1 MLCVD
6 IVEGYLAKTDV
17 CVPVSLDDALDN
29 LLKTTEIASVQ
40 KSEPRERKA
49 EWQPGV
55 TWNGEEGSITTAP
68 IEGDSHP
75 DWSGVLRMW
84 GLDPENFAV
93 VEPVLF
99 NVWGD
104 TMGILNRQ
112 WKGKVVRKGAKENAD
127 IEALI
132 QEIRKH
138 KPKPPKPFVGS
149 ASLVVCASDWQVG
162 KRDGDGLKG
171 LVGRWLQAIDDVE
184 FRLKELR
191 KMGRPIDSITLLCL
205 GDLVEGCDGH
215 YDIQTFTVE
224 VDRRDQ
230 VKIARRLL
238 RDALIRWSKIV
249 PEITV
254 AAIGGNHGEN
264 RKNGK
269 AFTTLG
275 DNDDVALVESVAEIF
290 GANPDAYSHIKFA
303 IPTDELSLTLEVKG
317 KIIGITHGHL
327 ARAGAG
333 PEAKLR
339 RWIADQTLGRQAI
352 GDCDIL
358 VSGHYH
364 SFKLADWGGVK
375 WIQAPALD
383 GGSIWWRQSTGEIA
397 DVGVL
402 TFVVSQEGIS
412 DLQLLK

>member
-1 MLCVD
+1 MN
-6 IVEGYLAKTDV
+6 
-17 CVPVSLDDALDN
+17 LDDALND
-29 LLKTTEIASVQ
+29 LLKTTEMNSV
-40 KSEPRERKA
+40 KKTEPRERKA
-49 EWQPGV
+49 EWLPGV
-55 TWNGEEGSITTAP
+55 SWQGDEGTITTEP
-68 IEGDSHP
+68 MEGESHP
-75 DWSGVLRMW
+75 DWSGVLRLW
-84 GLDPENFAV
+84 GLDPEHFTV

-104 TMGILNRQ
+104 TVGVLNRQ
-112 WKGKVVRKGAKENAD
+112 WKGKVIRKGKQETAD
-127 IEALI
+127 IESLI
-132 QEIRKH
+132 QEIKKH
-138 KPKPPKPFVGS
+138 KPRERKEIAGG
-149 ASLVVCASDWQVG
+149 ASLVVCVSDWQVG

-184 FRLKELR
+184 FRLKEL
-191 KMGRPIDSITLLCL
+191 KKIGRPIDSITVLCL

-238 RDALIRWSKIV
+238 RDALIRWSKVV

-269 AFTTLG
+269 AFTTLN
-275 DNDDVALVESVAEIF
+275 DNDDVALVESIAEIF
-290 GANPDAYSHIKFA
+290 QANPEAYGHISFA
-303 IPTDELSLTLEVKG
+303 IPTDELSLTLEVHG
-317 KIIGITHGHL
+317 RIIGITHGHL
-327 ARAGAG
+327 ARSGQG
-333 PEAKLR
+333 VEGKLR
-339 RWIADQTLGRQAI
+339 RWIADQTLGRQKI

-358 VSGHYH
+358 VTGHYH

-375 WIQAPALD
+375 WLQAPALD
-383 GGSIWWRQSTGEIA
+383 GGSVWWRQSTGEIA

-402 TFVVSQEGIS
+402 TFVVSQTGVS
-412 DLQLLK
+412 DIQLL

>member
-17 CVPVSLDDALDN
+17 SVQLNIDDALDN

-40 KSEPRERKA
+40 KTEPRQRQA
-49 EWQPGV
+49 EWTPGV
-55 TWNGEEGSITTAP
+55 TWMGDEGTITTP
-68 IEGDSHP
+68 PVEGESHP

-84 GLDPENFAV
+84 GLDPEHFAV

-104 TMGILNRQ
+104 TLGILNRQ
-112 WKGKVVRKGAKENAD
+112 WKGKVVRKGRQETAD
-127 IEALI
+127 IESLI
-132 QEIRKH
+132 AEIKKH
-138 KPKPPKPFVGS
+138 KPRERKEIEGG

-184 FRLKELR
+184 FRLKEL
-191 KMGRPIDSITLLCL
+191 KKLGRPIDSITVLCL

-238 RDALIRWSKIV
+238 RDALIRWSRVV
-249 PEITV
+249 PSITV

-269 AFTTLG
+269 SFTTLG

-290 GANPDAYSHIKFA
+290 QANPEAYGHIKFA
-303 IPTDELSLTLEVKG
+303 IPTDELSLTLEIHG

-327 ARAGAG
+327 ARSGQG
-333 PEAKLR
+333 VEGKLR
-339 RWIADQTLGRQAI
+339 RWIADQTLGRQKI

-358 VSGHYH
+358 VTGHYH

-375 WIQAPALD
+375 WLQAPALD
-383 GGSIWWRQSTGEIA
+383 GGSVWWRQSTGEIA

-402 TFVVSQEGIS
+402 TFLVSSQGVS
-412 DLQLLK
+412 DIQLL

>member
-1 MLCVD
+1 MN
-6 IVEGYLAKTDV
+6 
-17 CVPVSLDDALDN
+17 LDDALTN
-29 LLKTTEIASVQ
+29 LLKTTENNTTQPMES
-40 KSEPRERKA
+40 RKRSA
-49 EWQPGV
+49 EWTPGV
-55 TWNGEEGSITTAP
+55 SWDGNEGVVTTEAM
-68 IEGDSHP
+68 EGDTHP
-75 DWSGVLRMW
+75 DWSGVLRIW

-99 NVWGD
+99 NVWGN
-104 TMGILNRQ
+104 TEGALNRQ
-112 WKGKVVRKGAKENAD
+112 WKGRVVRKGAKERAD
-127 IEALI
+127 IDHLI

-138 KPKPPKPFVGS
+138 KPRERKPLIEGA
-149 ASLVVCASDWQVG
+149 ASLVVVAADWQVG
-162 KRDGDGLKG
+162 KKDGDGLKG

-184 FRLKELR
+184 ARYKELK
-191 KMGRPIDSITLLCL
+191 KMGRPIESITVLCL

-238 RDALIRWSKIV
+238 RDALIRWSKFA

-269 AFTTLG
+269 AFTTLN

-290 GANPDAYSHIKFA
+290 QANPEAYGHIKFA
-303 IPTDELSLTLEVKG
+303 IPTDSLSLTVEVG
-317 KIIGITHGHL
+317 TKIIGITHGHL

-333 PEAKLR
+333 VEAKLR
-339 RWIADQTLGRQAI
+339 RWIADQTLGRNKI

-358 VSGHYH
+358 VTGHYH
-364 SFKLADWGGVK
+364 SLKMADWGGVK
-375 WIQAPALD
+375 WLQAPALD
-383 GGSIWWRQSTGEIA
+383 GGSVWWSQSTGETA

-402 TFVVSQEGIS
+402 TFVVSERGIT
-412 DLQLLK
+412 DLQLLQ

>member
-1 MLCVD
+1 M
-6 IVEGYLAKTDV
+6 DV
-17 CVPVSLDDALDN
+17 SVQMSLDDALDN
-29 LLKTTEIASVQ
+29 LLKTSEVNSVQ
-40 KSEPRERKA
+40 KTEPRQRQA
-49 EWQPGV
+49 EWLPGV
-55 TWNGEEGSITTAP
+55 NWQGDEGTVTTQP
-68 IEGDSHP
+68 MEGDNAP

-84 GLDPENFAV
+84 GLDPEHFQV

-104 TMGILNRQ
+104 TLGVLNRQ
-112 WKGKVVRKGAKENAD
+112 WKGKVVRKGKQEVAD

-132 QEIRKH
+132 EEIKKH
-138 KPKPPKPFVGS
+138 KPRERKQMTGG

-184 FRLKELR
+184 FRIKEL
-191 KMGRPIDSITLLCL
+191 KKIGRPIDSITVLCL

-238 RDALIRWSKIV
+238 RDALIRWSKVV
-249 PEITV
+249 PNITV

-269 AFTTLG
+269 AFTTLN

-290 GANPDAYSHIKFA
+290 QANPEAYGHVRFA
-303 IPTDELSLTLEVKG
+303 IPTDELSLTVEVNG

-327 ARAGAG
+327 ARSAGS

-339 RWIADQTLGRQAI
+339 RWIADQTLGRQSI

-364 SFKLADWGGVK
+364 SFRLADWGGVK
-375 WIQAPALD
+375 WLQAPALD
-383 GGSIWWRQSTGEIA
+383 GGSVWWRQSKGEVA
-397 DVGVL
+397 AVGVL
-402 TFVVSQEGIS
+402 TFLVTSEGIS
-412 DLQLLK
+412 DIQVL

>member
-6 IVEGYLAKTDV
+6 IVEGYLVKTDV
-17 CVPVSLDDALDN
+17 SVQLNLDDALDN

-40 KSEPRERKA
+40 KTEPRQRQA
-49 EWQPGV
+49 EWTPGV
-55 TWNGEEGSITTAP
+55 TWMGDEGTITTP
-68 IEGDSHP
+68 PVEGESHP

-84 GLDPENFAV
+84 GLDPEHFAV

-104 TMGILNRQ
+104 TLGILNRQ
-112 WKGKVVRKGAKENAD
+112 WKGKVVRKGRQETAD
-127 IEALI
+127 IESLI
-132 QEIRKH
+132 AEIKKH
-138 KPKPPKPFVGS
+138 KPRERKEIQGE

-184 FRLKELR
+184 FRLKEL
-191 KMGRPIDSITLLCL
+191 KKLGRPIDSITVLCL

-215 YDIQTFTVE
+215 YEIQTFTVE

-238 RDALIRWSKIV
+238 RDALIRWSRVV
-249 PEITV
+249 PSITV

-269 AFTTLG
+269 AFTTLA

-290 GANPDAYSHIKFA
+290 QANPEAYGHIKFA
-303 IPTDELSLTLEVKG
+303 IPNDELSLTLEVHG
-317 KIIGITHGHL
+317 QIIGITHGHL
-327 ARAGAG
+327 ARSGQG
-333 PEAKLR
+333 VEGKLR
-339 RWIADQTLGRQAI
+339 RWIADQTLGRQKI

-358 VSGHYH
+358 VTGHYH

-375 WIQAPALD
+375 WLQAPALD
-383 GGSIWWRQSTGEIA
+383 GGSVWWRQSTGEIA

-402 TFVVSQEGIS
+402 TFLVSSQGVS
-412 DLQLLK
+412 DIQLL

>member
-1 MLCVD
+1 MLCVGTD
-6 IVEGYLAKTDV
+6 DALWVKTGV
-17 CVPVSLDDALDN
+17 SVPVSLDDALND
-29 LLKTTEIASVQ
+29 LLKTTEMNSV
-40 KSEPRERKA
+40 KKTEPRERKA
-49 EWQPGV
+49 EWLPGV
-55 TWNGEEGSITTAP
+55 SWQGDEGTITTEAM
-68 IEGDSHP
+68 EGDSHP
-75 DWSGVLRMW
+75 DWSGVLRLW
-84 GLDPENFAV
+84 GLDPEHFTV

-104 TMGILNRQ
+104 TLGVLNRQ
-112 WKGKVVRKGAKENAD
+112 WKGKVIRKGKQEIAD
-127 IEALI
+127 IESLI
-132 QEIRKH
+132 QEIKKH
-138 KPKPPKPFVGS
+138 KPRERKEIAGG
-149 ASLVVCASDWQVG
+149 ASLVVCVSDWQVG

-184 FRLKELR
+184 FRLKEL
-191 KMGRPIDSITLLCL
+191 KKIGRPINSITVLCL

-238 RDALIRWSKIV
+238 RDALIRWSKVI

-269 AFTTLG
+269 AFTTLN

-290 GANPDAYSHIKFA
+290 QANPEAYGHINFA
-303 IPTDELSLTLEVKG
+303 IPTDELSLTLEIHG
-317 KIIGITHGHL
+317 RIIGITHGHL
-327 ARAGAG
+327 ARSGQG
-333 PEAKLR
+333 VEGKLR
-339 RWIADQTLGRQAI
+339 RWIADQTLGRQKI

-358 VSGHYH
+358 VTGHYH

-375 WIQAPALD
+375 WLQAPALD
-383 GGSIWWRQSTGEIA
+383 GGSVWWRQSTGETA

-402 TFVVSQEGIS
+402 TFVVSPAGVS
-412 DLQLLK
+412 DIQLL

>member
-17 CVPVSLDDALDN
+17 SVQLNIDDALDN

-40 KSEPRERKA
+40 KTEPRQRQA
-49 EWQPGV
+49 EWTPGV
-55 TWNGEEGSITTAP
+55 TWMGDEGTITTP
-68 IEGDSHP
+68 PVEGESHP

-84 GLDPENFAV
+84 GLDPEHFAV

-104 TMGILNRQ
+104 TLGILNRQ
-112 WKGKVVRKGAKENAD
+112 WKGRVVRKGRQETAD
-127 IEALI
+127 IESLI
-132 QEIRKH
+132 AEIKKH
-138 KPKPPKPFVGS
+138 KPRERKEIEGG

-184 FRLKELR
+184 FRLKEL
-191 KMGRPIDSITLLCL
+191 KKLGRPIDSITVLCL

-238 RDALIRWSKIV
+238 RDALIRWSRVV
-249 PEITV
+249 PSITV

-269 AFTTLG
+269 SFTTLG

-290 GANPDAYSHIKFA
+290 QANPEAYGHIKFA
-303 IPTDELSLTLEVKG
+303 IPTDELSLTLEVNG
-317 KIIGITHGHL
+317 QIIGITHGHL
-327 ARAGAG
+327 ARSGQG
-333 PEAKLR
+333 VEGKLR
-339 RWIADQTLGRQAI
+339 RWIADQTLGRQKI

-358 VSGHYH
+358 VTGHYH

-375 WIQAPALD
+375 WLQAPALD
-383 GGSIWWRQSTGEIA
+383 GGSVWWRQSKGEVA
-397 DVGVL
+397 AVGVL
-402 TFVVSQEGIS
+402 TFLVTSEGVSDIQV
-412 DLQLLK
+412 L

>member
-1 MLCVD
+1 M
-6 IVEGYLAKTDV
+6 AKTDV
-17 CVPVSLDDALDN
+17 SVQLNIDDALDN
-29 LLKTTEIASVQ
+29 LLKTTEVASVQ
-40 KSEPRERKA
+40 KTEPRQRQA
-49 EWQPGV
+49 EWTPGV
-55 TWNGEEGSITTAP
+55 TWMGDEGTITTP
-68 IEGDSHP
+68 PVEGETHP

-84 GLDPENFAV
+84 GLDPEHFAV

-104 TMGILNRQ
+104 TLGILNRQ
-112 WKGKVVRKGAKENAD
+112 WKGKVVRKGRQETAD
-127 IEALI
+127 IDALI
-132 QEIRKH
+132 QEIKKH
-138 KPKPPKPFVGS
+138 KPRERTEIEGG

-184 FRLKELR
+184 FRLKEL
-191 KMGRPIDSITLLCL
+191 KKLGRPIDSITVLCL

-238 RDALIRWSKIV
+238 RDALIRWSKVV
-249 PEITV
+249 PSITV

-290 GANPDAYSHIKFA
+290 QANPEAYGHIKFA
-303 IPTDELSLTLEVKG
+303 IPTDELSLTLEVHG

-327 ARAGAG
+327 ARSGAG
-333 PEAKLR
+333 TEAKLR
-339 RWIADQTLGRQAI
+339 RWIADQTLGRQRI

-358 VSGHYH
+358 VTGHYH

-375 WIQAPALD
+375 WMQAPALD
-383 GGSIWWRQSTGEIA
+383 GGSVWWRQSTGEIA

-402 TFVVSQEGIS
+402 TFLVTSEGVSDIQV
-412 DLQLLK
+412 L

>member
-1 MLCVD
+1 
-6 IVEGYLAKTDV
+6 LAKTDV
-17 CVPVSLDDALDN
+17 SVQLNIDDALDN
-29 LLKTTEIASVQ
+29 LLKTTEVASVQ
-40 KSEPRERKA
+40 KTEPRQRQA
-49 EWQPGV
+49 EWTPGV
-55 TWNGEEGSITTAP
+55 TWMGDEGTITTP
-68 IEGDSHP
+68 PVEGESHP

-84 GLDPENFAV
+84 GLDPEHFAV

-104 TMGILNRQ
+104 TLGILNRQ
-112 WKGKVVRKGAKENAD
+112 WKGKVVRKGRQETAD
-127 IEALI
+127 IESLI
-132 QEIRKH
+132 AEIKKH
-138 KPKPPKPFVGS
+138 KPRERKEIEGG

-184 FRLKELR
+184 FRLKEL
-191 KMGRPIDSITLLCL
+191 KKLGRPIDSITVLCL

-238 RDALIRWSKIV
+238 RDALIRWSRVV
-249 PEITV
+249 PSITV

-269 AFTTLG
+269 SFTTFG

-290 GANPDAYSHIKFA
+290 QANPEAYGHIKFA
-303 IPTDELSLTLEVKG
+303 IPTDELSLTLEVHG
-317 KIIGITHGHL
+317 QIIGITHGHL
-327 ARAGAG
+327 ARSGQG
-333 PEAKLR
+333 VEGKLR
-339 RWIADQTLGRQAI
+339 RWIADQTLGRQKI

-358 VSGHYH
+358 VTGHYH

-375 WIQAPALD
+375 WLQAPALD
-383 GGSIWWRQSTGEIA
+383 GGSVWWRQSTGEIA

-402 TFVVSQEGIS
+402 TFLVSSQGVS
-412 DLQLLK
+412 DIQLL

>member
-17 CVPVSLDDALDN
+17 SVQLNIDDALDN
-29 LLKTTEIASVQ
+29 LLKTTEVASVQ
-40 KSEPRERKA
+40 KTEPRQRQA
-49 EWQPGV
+49 EWTPGV
-55 TWNGEEGSITTAP
+55 TWMGDEGTITTP
-68 IEGDSHP
+68 PVEGESHP

-84 GLDPENFAV
+84 GLDPEHFAV

-104 TMGILNRQ
+104 TLGILNRQ
-112 WKGKVVRKGAKENAD
+112 WKGKVVRKGRQETAD
-127 IEALI
+127 IESLI
-132 QEIRKH
+132 AEIKKH
-138 KPKPPKPFVGS
+138 KPRERKEIEGG

-184 FRLKELR
+184 FRLKEL
-191 KMGRPIDSITLLCL
+191 KKLGRPIDSITVLCL

-238 RDALIRWSKIV
+238 RDALIRWSKVV
-249 PEITV
+249 PSITV

-269 AFTTLG
+269 SFTTLG

-290 GANPDAYSHIKFA
+290 QANPEAYGHIKFA
-303 IPTDELSLTLEVKG
+303 IPTDELSLTLEVHG
-317 KIIGITHGHL
+317 QIIGITHGHL
-327 ARAGAG
+327 ARSGQG
-333 PEAKLR
+333 VEGKLR
-339 RWIADQTLGRQAI
+339 RWIADQTLGRQKI

-358 VSGHYH
+358 VTGHYH

-375 WIQAPALD
+375 WLQAPALD
-383 GGSIWWRQSTGEIA
+383 GGSVWWRQSTGEIA

-402 TFVVSQEGIS
+402 TFLVSSQGVS
-412 DLQLLK
+412 DIQLL

>member
-1 MLCVD
+1 MN
-6 IVEGYLAKTDV
+6 
-17 CVPVSLDDALDN
+17 LDDALSN
-29 LLKTTEIASVQ
+29 LLKTTENNTTQPMES
-40 KSEPRERKA
+40 RKRNA
-49 EWQPGV
+49 EWTPGV
-55 TWNGEEGSITTAP
+55 SWDGNEGVVTTEAM
-68 IEGDSHP
+68 EGDTHP
-75 DWSGVLRMW
+75 DWSGVLRIW

-99 NVWGD
+99 NVWGNTD
-104 TMGILNRQ
+104 GALNRQ
-112 WKGKVVRKGAKENAD
+112 WKGRVVRKGAKERAD
-127 IEALI
+127 IDYLI

-138 KPKPPKPFVGS
+138 KPRERKPFIEGA
-149 ASLVVCASDWQVG
+149 ASLVVVAADWQVG
-162 KRDGDGLKG
+162 KKDGDGLKG

-184 FRLKELR
+184 ARYKELK
-191 KMGRPIDSITLLCL
+191 KMGRPIESITVLCL

-238 RDALIRWSKIV
+238 RDALIRWSKFA

-269 AFTTLG
+269 AFTTLN

-290 GANPDAYSHIKFA
+290 AANPEAYGHIKFA
-303 IPTDELSLTLEVKG
+303 IPTDALSLTVEAG
-317 KIIGITHGHL
+317 TKIIGITHGHL
-327 ARAGAG
+327 ARAGSG
-333 PEAKLR
+333 VEAKLR
-339 RWIADQTLGRQAI
+339 RWIADQTLGRNKI

-358 VSGHYH
+358 VTGHYH
-364 SFKLADWGGVK
+364 SLKMADWGGVK
-375 WIQAPALD
+375 WLQAPALD
-383 GGSIWWRQSTGEIA
+383 GGSVWWSQSTGETA

-402 TFVVSQEGIS
+402 TFVVSERGIT
-412 DLQLLK
+412 DLQLLQ

>member
-1 MLCVD
+1 M
-6 IVEGYLAKTDV
+6 AKTDV
-17 CVPVSLDDALDN
+17 SVQLNIDDALDN

-40 KSEPRERKA
+40 KTEPRQRQA
-49 EWQPGV
+49 EWTPGV
-55 TWNGEEGSITTAP
+55 TWMGDEGTITTP
-68 IEGDSHP
+68 PVEGESHP

-84 GLDPENFAV
+84 GLDPEHFAV

-104 TMGILNRQ
+104 TLGILNRQ
-112 WKGKVVRKGAKENAD
+112 WKGKVVRKGRQETAD
-127 IEALI
+127 IDALI
-132 QEIRKH
+132 QEIKKH
-138 KPKPPKPFVGS
+138 KPRERKEIEGG

-184 FRLKELR
+184 LRLKEL
-191 KMGRPIDSITLLCL
+191 KKLGRPIDSITVLCL

-238 RDALIRWSKIV
+238 RDALIRWSKVV
-249 PEITV
+249 PSITV

-269 AFTTLG
+269 AFTTLA

-290 GANPDAYSHIKFA
+290 QANPEAYGHIKFA
-303 IPTDELSLTLEVKG
+303 IPTDELSLTLEVHG

-327 ARAGAG
+327 ARSGAG
-333 PEAKLR
+333 TEAKLR
-339 RWIADQTLGRQAI
+339 RWIADQTLGRQRI

-358 VSGHYH
+358 VTGHYH

-383 GGSIWWRQSTGEIA
+383 GGSVWWRQSTGEIA

-402 TFVVSQEGIS
+402 TFLVSSHGVS
-412 DLQLLK
+412 DIQLL

>member
-1 MLCVD
+1 MN
-6 IVEGYLAKTDV
+6 
-17 CVPVSLDDALDN
+17 LDDALTN
-29 LLKTTEIASVQ
+29 LLKTTENNTTQPMES
-40 KSEPRERKA
+40 RKRSA
-49 EWQPGV
+49 EWTPGV
-55 TWNGEEGSITTAP
+55 SWDGNEGVVTTEAM
-68 IEGDSHP
+68 EGDTHP
-75 DWSGVLRMW
+75 DWSGVLRIW
-84 GLDPENFAV
+84 GLDPDNFAV

-99 NVWGD
+99 NVWGNTD
-104 TMGILNRQ
+104 GALNRQ
-112 WKGKVVRKGAKENAD
+112 WKGRVVRKGAKERAD
-127 IEALI
+127 IDHLI

-138 KPKPPKPFVGS
+138 KPRERKPLIEGA
-149 ASLVVCASDWQVG
+149 ASLVVVAADWQVG
-162 KRDGDGLKG
+162 KKDGDGLKG

-184 FRLKELR
+184 ARYKELK
-191 KMGRPIDSITLLCL
+191 KMGRPIESITVLCL

-238 RDALIRWSKIV
+238 RDALIRWSKFA

-269 AFTTLG
+269 AFTTLN

-290 GANPDAYSHIKFA
+290 QANPEAYGHIKFA
-303 IPTDELSLTLEVKG
+303 IPTDSLSLTVEVG
-317 KIIGITHGHL
+317 TKIIGITHGHL

-333 PEAKLR
+333 VEAKLR
-339 RWIADQTLGRQAI
+339 RWIADQTLGRNKI

-358 VSGHYH
+358 VTGHYH
-364 SFKLADWGGVK
+364 SLKMADWGGVK
-375 WIQAPALD
+375 WLQAPALD
-383 GGSIWWRQSTGEIA
+383 GGSVWWSQSTGETA

-402 TFVVSQEGIS
+402 TFVVSERGIT
-412 DLQLLK
+412 DLQLLQ

>member
-17 CVPVSLDDALDN
+17 SVQLNIDDALDN

-40 KSEPRERKA
+40 KTEPRQRQA
-49 EWQPGV
+49 EWTPGV
-55 TWNGEEGSITTAP
+55 TWMGDEGTITTP
-68 IEGDSHP
+68 PVEGETHP

-84 GLDPENFAV
+84 GLDPEHFAV

-104 TMGILNRQ
+104 TLGILNRQ
-112 WKGKVVRKGAKENAD
+112 WKGKVVRKGRLETAD
-127 IEALI
+127 IESLI
-132 QEIRKH
+132 AEIKKH
-138 KPKPPKPFVGS
+138 KPRERKEIEGG

-184 FRLKELR
+184 FRLKEL
-191 KMGRPIDSITLLCL
+191 KKLGRPIDSITVLCL

-238 RDALIRWSKIV
+238 RDALIRWSKVV
-249 PEITV
+249 PSITV

-290 GANPDAYSHIKFA
+290 QANPEAYGHIKFA
-303 IPTDELSLTLEVKG
+303 IPTDELSLTLEVHG

-327 ARAGAG
+327 ARSGAG
-333 PEAKLR
+333 TEAKLR
-339 RWIADQTLGRQAI
+339 RWIADQTLGRQRI

-358 VSGHYH
+358 VTGHYH

-383 GGSIWWRQSTGEIA
+383 GGSVWWRQSTGEIA

-402 TFVVSQEGIS
+402 TFLVSSQGVS
-412 DLQLLK
+412 DIQLL